1 MKNNQTVNIQ
11 ASSEARDFWTAR
23 LSECPHERL
32 REALK
37 FQPLTVAKGSAPST
51 RKVVAPVKRN
61 EPQLDWKD
69 KSPLQIRVIVWKRE
83 VTALVRTAFTFLAGF
98 LGYLVSQP
106 PTT

>member
-37 FQPLTVAKGSAPST
+37 FQPLTVSKVVDPSTPKVSAPAKQSEA
-51 RKVVAPVKRN
+51 RI
-61 EPQLDWKD
+61 DWKD

-83 VTALVRTAFTFLAGF
+83 VTALVRTAFTFLADGRAH
-98 LGYLVSQP
+98 LGI
-106 PTT
+106 